1 MEKFDLSIDLF
12 DEKNQPINDFK
23 LHFPARSENEGFAR
37 QVVSAFLLILDPMIS
52 DLEDV
57 KTAVSEA
64 VTNAIVHGYDGENGE
79 IVMDAQLFREGIRI
93 CVQDFGKGIADIDQA
108 RKPMFTTANSDERS
122 GLGFTVME
130 TFMDSVYIYSKVNVG
145 TKVVMFKE
153 IKDPENLLNEDEDE

>member
-1 MEKFDLSIDLF
+1 MEKFDLNIDLF
-12 DEKNQPINDFK
+12 DKRNQPINNFEM
-23 LHFPARSENEGFAR
+23 HFPARSENEGFAR
-37 QVVSAFLLILDPMIS
+37 QAVSAFLLILDPIIS

-64 VTNAIVHGYDGENGE
+64 VTNSIVHGYDGENGE
-79 IVMDAQLFREGIRI
+79 IIIKADLYEEGIRI
-93 CVQDFGKGIADIDQA
+93 SVQDFGKGIKDIEKA
-108 RKPMFTTANSDERS
+108 REPMYTTSNREERS

-153 IKDPENLLNEDEDE
+153 IKNPENLLKEDEDE